1 MTKRLL
7 LVLVV
12 TTTAAGGKVAALDTA
27 WTATTEWGGH
37 SELNVRLGLDTHHE
51 GWDVDN
57 LAANTD
63 VKGPGLSLKK
73 ARLRCGDFLIGDF
86 SYC

>member
-57 LAANTD
+57 LAANTAGGRNGEENILLQCREHLS
-63 VKGPGLSLKK
+63 KGGTT
-73 ARLRCGDFLIGDF
+73 
-86 SYC
+86 